1 MSGSASRASTYEKML
16 LRNKNKNKEASLVG
30 KISSFNY
37 FESVYSPEVT
47 ANLIFLD
54 ASGSIKADKSQD
66 IQERLGTIKS
76 SLPIVGEEDL
86 EVLIRSEKSGR
97 LNFTKK
103 PLRVNTAPTGSS
115 DANRQSVFL
124 SLVSKPAIDNEEINN
139 PTITYKGR
147 ISDTVK
153 KILRELDITNADID
167 PTRNSYNFIS
177 RSRGGLD
184 LITDLCRK
192 SIPVNGDPGYFF
204 YETQD
209 GFNFKSI
216 DNLISESP
224 VETYTYTGAL
234 LSNQDNDENDF
245 RIVRP
250 PIFLKDQN
258 VKQRKK
264 WISSR
269 NIFFNPYNL
278 KTEEIFYALKGAE
291 NADQSGQPVKKTL
304 GRRVVDYIIP
314 AFKYTTSNAHV
325 LDIGSL
331 DYRELTPNNDPREW
345 QAKSPMRYNLLH
357 SQMMEIQ
364 VPCNLRLKAGNVIKV
379 EIERQGDD
387 KELGGLDEH
396 TSGKYLILHLCHHFD
411 TERSFTSM
419 TLARDTYGL
428 HVKDEG
434 NSNEQLKK
442 ESGLIFN

>member
-86 EVLIRSEKSGR
+86 EVLIRSKSGR

-139 PTITYKGR
+139 PTITYKGK
-147 ISDTVK
+147 ISNTVK
-153 KILRELDITNADID
+153 KLLIELDITNDDI
-167 PTRNSYNFIS
+167 
-177 RSRGGLD
+177 
-184 LITDLCRK
+184 

-258 VKQRKK
+258 VKERKK

-304 GRRVVDYIIP
+304 GRRAVEYVIP

-364 VPCNLRLKAGNVIKV
+364 VPCNLRLRAGNVIKV
-379 EIERQGDD
+379 EIERQGDN